1 MCIDLLQHVTVLK
14 TQFESRGKRKKK
26 EKEKQLAQMFETNE
40 KYHPTP
46 VLYKPL
52 YNKECS
58 QMRYITLAE

>member
-1 MCIDLLQHVTVLK
+1 
-14 TQFESRGKRKKK
+14 
-26 EKEKQLAQMFETNE
+26 MFETNE